1 MVFDLNTLKNILN
14 NMDKIINAIK
24 KNIGI
29 KLLISLFLIIT
40 LTISYNI
47 TGYDILLKIMYI
59 PIAFISIVIL
69 FMTISI
75 IISIFQR

>member
-47 TGYDILLKIMYI
+47 NGYDILLKIMYI

>member
-1 MVFDLNTLKNILN
+1 MNTLKNILN